1 MLVFYVFYRK
11 VVDIFIIFLLIKV
24 FWKFDL
30 YILYKV
36 DKIVEWFWGEI
47 LMLNI
52 INIYWRDCLYKKN
65 FVIIFVVFKLVIMVI
80 ELCGFNV
87 YWIELVKLI

>member
-52 INIYWRDCLYKKN
+52 INIYWRDGLNKKK
-65 FVIIFVVFKLVIMVI
+65 FCYYICCI
-80 ELCGFNV
+80 
-87 YWIELVKLI
+87 

>member
-11 VVDIFIIFLLIKV
+11 VADIIIIFLLIKV

-52 INIYWRDCLYKKN
+52 INIYWRDGLYKKN
-65 FVIIFVVFKLVIMVI
+65 FVILFVVFKLVIMVI

>member
-52 INIYWRDCLYKKN
+52 INIYWRDSLYKKS

>member
-52 INIYWRDCLYKKN
+52 INIYWRDGLYKKS

>member
-11 VVDIFIIFLLIKV
+11 VADIFIIFLLIKV

-52 INIYWRDCLYKKN
+52 INIYWRDGLYKKK
-65 FVIIFVVFKLVIMVI
+65 FCYYICCI
-80 ELCGFNV
+80 
-87 YWIELVKLI
+87 

>member
-52 INIYWRDCLYKKN
+52 INIYWRDGLYKKN

>member
-30 YILYKV
+30 YILYKG

-52 INIYWRDCLYKKN
+52 INIYWRDGLYKKKILLLYLLYLN
-65 FVIIFVVFKLVIMVI
+65 
-80 ELCGFNV
+80 
-87 YWIELVKLI
+87 

>member
-1 MLVFYVFYRK
+1 MV
-11 VVDIFIIFLLIKV
+11 
-24 FWKFDL
+24 
-30 YILYKV
+30 YI
-36 DKIVEWFWGEI
+36 
-47 LMLNI
+47 
-52 INIYWRDCLYKKN
+52 KKN